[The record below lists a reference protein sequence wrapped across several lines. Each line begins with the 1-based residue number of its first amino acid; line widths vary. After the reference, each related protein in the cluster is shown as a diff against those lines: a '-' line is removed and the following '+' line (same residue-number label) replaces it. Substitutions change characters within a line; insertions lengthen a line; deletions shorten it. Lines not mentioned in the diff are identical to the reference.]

1 MATGSRPTAA
11 APRRPLKT
19 RDRAWAKWLARVL
32 TRAGASPNVISIFSV
47 LFAAL
52 AGFALLTTA
61 HANGYPRNLLFFM
74 AAACIQLRLLCN
86 MLDGMVAIEGG
97 KRTSYGEIFN
107 DMPDRFA
114 DVIILVAAGYAIP
127 QIPWAHEMGWIAG
140 ILAVLTAYVRLLGCT
155 LGVPQY
161 FLGPMAKPHRMAV
174 MTGACLLSILETYLP
189 FRGFMLQAALFLI
202 IVGALITFIRRTI
215 HIVGDLQRR

>member
-47 LFAAL
+47 LFAVL
-52 AGFALLTTA
+52 AGLALLTTA
-61 HANGYPRNLLFFM
+61 EANNLPRDLLLFT

-114 DVIILVAAGYAIP
+114 DVIILVSAGYAIP
-127 QIPWAHEMGWIAG
+127 QTPWAHELGWIAG
-140 ILAVLTAYVRLLGCT
+140 ILAVLTAYVRLLGGT

-174 MTGACLLSILETYLP
+174 MTGACLLSMLEP
-189 FRGFMLQAALFLI
+189 FIGWHGFLLQIALLVI
-202 IVGALITFIRRTI
+202 IIGAFITFVRRTI
-215 HIVGDLQRR
+215 HIVGDLRRR